1 MKKYVTVLMV
11 FSLIGCIPPHVVTS
25 PTISTSIRPAVTV
38 TASKDSLWDSVIDEF
53 ANDNIPIKSMEKVSG
68 LIVGERSGISGQ
80 TFAQSLS
87 DCGNVNGVPITATV
101 MHYNVIARGDKNN
114 STVRVTVR
122 FVAGPGP
129 QGIRDSLVTRSPGS
143 GEVAPRSYY
152 ISHYEETYS
161 TVECI
166 TRGVWESAF
175 EQRVKQSAEKKAK

>member
-101 MHYNVIARGDKNN
+101 MHYNIIVRGDKNN
-114 STVRVTVR
+114 GTVRVTVR
-122 FVAGPGP
+122 FVAAAGP
-129 QGIRDSLVTRSPGS
+129 QGIRDQLVTRSPGH
-143 GEVAPRSYY
+143 GEVAPRTYY
-152 ISHYEETYS
+152 ISHYEQTYS
-161 TVECI
+161 TVECV
-166 TRGVWESAF
+166 TRGVYESAF